1 MGKWGQRRGRR
12 IVGRKREHKQKQSN
26 LGESETK
33 PGDEYLKSNIKE
45 H

>member
-1 MGKWGQRRGRR
+1 MG
-12 IVGRKREHKQKQSN
+12 RETEHNQKQSN
-26 LGESETK
+26 FEESETK